1 MVKFRTCPR
10 QSFQIF
16 HKYFLSL
23 QTSEPVLLLPSGGF
37 LSYNSPPGGFLSYN
51 SACSSTC
58 VILSSLSPWRLVLFS
73 PLTDE
78 DTWSSERY
86 KATSPRLNVS
96 KWIEF
101 QACLTLNPN
110 ALSTILHCL
119 QKENWQGEVCH
130 LSVPWPQVYV
140 GGPLKLSQ
148 VGSTV
153 LRTVRKWVVVSV
165 LNVAEELEMSPPACH
180 WYLSFSWLKGLFPIK
195 TMNWTWDW

>member
-23 QTSEPVLLLPSGGF
+23 QTVEPVLLL
-37 LSYNSPPGGFLSYN
+37 LPGGFPQASLSLYN

-58 VILSSLSPWRLVLFS
+58 VILFSLSWWRLVLFS

-86 KATSPRLNVS
+86 EATSPRLNVS

-101 QACLTLNPN
+101 QVCLTPKPG
-110 ALSTILHCL
+110 ALSTILHCP
-119 QKENWQGEVCH
+119 QKENWHGEVCH
-130 LSVPWPQVYV
+130 LSVPWPQVSV
-140 GGPLKLSQ
+140 GGGPKLWQ
-148 VGSTV
+148 AGSTV

-165 LNVAEELEMSPPACH
+165 LNVAEELEMSPPACL
-180 WYLSFSWLKGLFPIK
+180 WYLSIFWLKGLFPIK
-195 TMNWTWDW
+195 TINWTWH